1 MISIK
6 TYTEQMKP
14 QLFELTDNCFRQC
27 AKQFDPNGRHSFY
40 NDIVHNFVQFWC
52 AFDGDTMIGTSALK
66 SLTDTKCE
74 LKALYLDEKYHGKG
88 LGSTLAQTAID
99 FARQQGFTEIYLDCM
114 STSTAAVKLYEKL
127 GFHKTERFNKNFFC
141 RCFYENASLSVAKPL
156 PARFQ
161 LSKRFLKKILKN
173 PRKFIFNSHRAVII

>member
-1 MISIK
+1 MIYIK

-27 AKQFDPNGRHSFY
+27 AKQFEPNGRHSFY

-88 LGSTLAQTAID
+88 LGGTLAQTAID

-127 GFHKTERFNKNFFC
+127 GFHKTERYNKNFF
-141 RCFYENASLSVAKPL
+141 ADI
-156 PARFQ
+156 
-161 LSKRFLKKILKN
+161 FLKMSLKA
-173 PRKFIFNSHRAVII
+173 PQTL